1 MPPFQPTSP
10 CPLLKCQ
17 HLFLRFYMNRT
28 VCMCVHTS
36 LCTHGCVCMC
46 VHVCRHVCICLYVYL
61 QSSTFFYNPTLI
73 ISMLLSESVFFSLIL
88 FFLNHSEDPFH
99 QCSGLSWIS
108 SLLYLKQL
116 PPFLAILLV
125 LFSKL
130 VL

>member
-28 VCMCVHTS
+28 VCTRVCAHMAVCACVYMSADMCAFA
-36 LCTHGCVCMC
+36 CMYTYSPQ
-46 VHVCRHVCICLYVYL
+46 L
-61 QSSTFFYNPTLI
+61 FFYNPTLLISLSTLI

-116 PPFLAILLV
+116 PPSLLY
-125 LFSKL
+125 F
-130 VL
+130 